1 MSASIRVDT
10 SQARQMIDELQ
21 NRMGDITEMR
31 EGIGI
36 LLVASTQQRF
46 IDEAAPNGDPWLPLS
61 PVTLKRRRLGG
72 AGAKI
77 LRDTSRM
84 ASGIQYRVSQ
94 GETAIYSPEIYA
106 GTHQYGA
113 RKGQYGKTRRG
124 TPIPWGDVPQRAF
137 LGVNATD
144 QADIEELLQ
153 RYIDA
158 SQPRSWWRSL
168 LDKIRRLF

>member
-10 SQARQMIDELQ
+10 SQARQLIGELQ
-21 NRMGDITEMR
+21 NRMGDITEVR

-46 IDEAAPNGDPWLPLS
+46 IDEKDPDGDPWAPLS
-61 PVTLKRRRLGG
+61 AVTLKRRRLGG

-84 ASGIQYRVSQ
+84 AAGIQYRISQ
-94 GETAIYSPEIYA
+94 GETDIYSPEIYA
-106 GTHQYGA
+106 GTHQHGA

-124 TPIPWGDVPQRAF
+124 TPIPWGDVPQRRF
-137 LGVNATD
+137 LGISESD
-144 QADIEELLQ
+144 QIDIEELLQ
-153 RYIDA
+153 RYLNA